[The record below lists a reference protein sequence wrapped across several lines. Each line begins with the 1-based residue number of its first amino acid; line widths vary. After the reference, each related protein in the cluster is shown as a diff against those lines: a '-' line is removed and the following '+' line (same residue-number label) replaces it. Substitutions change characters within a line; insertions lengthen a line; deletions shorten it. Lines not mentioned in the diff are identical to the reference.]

1 MRGAGA
7 EKTTYIGGGKR
18 TTPPGV
24 ERVRRA
30 SGRGYGQRI
39 FLDPR
44 KQRLV
49 FIALPQPLP
58 PVFAP
63 SASTT
68 YNRLARPPHHVF
80 TLPPSTASVCPVT
93 KSLSAEVR

>member
-1 MRGAGA
+1 MRGASA
-7 EKTTYIGGGKR
+7 EKTTYMGDGER

-24 ERVRRA
+24 ERVRRV
-30 SGRGYGQRI
+30 SGRDYGQRI

-58 PVFAP
+58 SVFAP

-68 YNRLARPPHHVF
+68 
-80 TLPPSTASVCPVT
+80 
-93 KSLSAEVR
+93 